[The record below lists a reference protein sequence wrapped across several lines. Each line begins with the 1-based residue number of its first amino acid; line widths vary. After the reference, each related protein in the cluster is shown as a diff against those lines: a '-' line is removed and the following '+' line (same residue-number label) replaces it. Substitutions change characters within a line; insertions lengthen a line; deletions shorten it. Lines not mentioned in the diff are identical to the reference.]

1 MEVFVIKSMTGYG
14 AYEHVDDQCKVSI
27 ELKSVNNRYLDIF
40 LNIGRDFD
48 YTENQIKAKLAE
60 QIKRGKL
67 SCKINID
74 LDREVAINID
84 TKKAE
89 SYFKALSNLKDH
101 LNLTEPISLS
111 TILTAEDI
119 VSEEACSL
127 DKDYYEKLILES
139 LDMAI
144 DSFVESRVNEGKRLY
159 EDLVSRLDSFNQ
171 ALSNI
176 ESIAGRVVDDYRE
189 KLRKRIHEI
198 VDLEYDYLEYKIA
211 SEIVLFA
218 EKSDITEEI
227 IRLKSH
233 LDLFEESLNLD
244 EPVGKKLDFICQEM
258 LRETNTIGSKSSDK
272 DIVQEVINMKTLIDQ
287 IREQVQ
293 NIE

>member
-111 TILTAEDI
+111 TILTAGDI

-144 DSFVESRVNEGKRLY
+144 DSFVESRINEGKRLY

>member
-1 MEVFVIKSMTGYG
+1 MIKSMTGYG